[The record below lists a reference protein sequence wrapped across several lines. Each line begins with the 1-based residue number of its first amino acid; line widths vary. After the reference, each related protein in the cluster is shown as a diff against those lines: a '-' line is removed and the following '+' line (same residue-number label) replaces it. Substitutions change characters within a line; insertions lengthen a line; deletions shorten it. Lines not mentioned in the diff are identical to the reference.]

1 MSHLPKRKTLKH
13 KIHNYISKKQDICCE
28 KYYERKL
35 IIQQIIKKYKH
46 ICKLR
51 GEPNEYV
58 SSIHNDLFTFVGVL
72 FELKKNNDMEGVQ
85 LWQELDHKMFEN
97 NKLKPR
103 EIINLLYD
111 VPLYYLLSFL
121 GHASYTES
129 QLVDID
135 AKYPK

>member
-46 ICKLR
+46 ICQLR

-58 SSIHNDLFTFVGVL
+58 SSIHNDLMTFVGVL
-72 FELKKNNDMEGVQ
+72 FDLKKNNDREGEQ
-85 LWQELDHKMFEN
+85 LWHELDKQMFD

-129 QLVDID
+129 QLSNS
-135 AKYPK
+135 KYPN